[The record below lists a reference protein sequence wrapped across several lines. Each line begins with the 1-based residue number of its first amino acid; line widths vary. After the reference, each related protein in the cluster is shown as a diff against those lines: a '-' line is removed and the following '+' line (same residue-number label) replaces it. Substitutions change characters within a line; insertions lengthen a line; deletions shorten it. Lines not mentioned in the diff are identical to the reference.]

1 MVTQPGNMNKLVTI
15 TSNNKTRN
23 VTALQ
28 SAISIPMGMNCPPPF
43 ADLFLHTYEADFLQ
57 GLLKNKDRQLANT
70 EVVTKQLS
78 IR

>member
-28 SAISIPMGMNCPPPF
+28 SAISIPMGMGCPPPF
-43 ADLFLHTYEADFLQ
+43 ADLFLFTYETDFLQ

-70 EVVTKQLS
+70 FNSS
-78 IR
+78 IC